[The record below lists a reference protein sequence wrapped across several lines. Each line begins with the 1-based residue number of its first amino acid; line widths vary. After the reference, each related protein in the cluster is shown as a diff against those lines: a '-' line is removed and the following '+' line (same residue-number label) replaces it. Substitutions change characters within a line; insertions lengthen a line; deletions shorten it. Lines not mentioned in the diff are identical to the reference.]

1 MTRSVRRATP
11 DDVDVVCRFNQLLAR
26 ESEGKELDPALLRPG
41 VEAVLRDAHKGLYF
55 LAEADGRILGQ
66 LAVTYEWSD
75 WRNGWFWWLQSVYV
89 EADARRQGIFHLLCG
104 HVQELARQD
113 PTVIGVRLYVEI
125 DNDVAQAVYRGH
137 GLAPTTYVVMEQYP
151 L

>member
-1 MTRSVRRATP
+1 VPLTVRRATP
-11 DDVDVVCRFNQLLAR
+11 ADVAVVVEFNRLLAR
-26 ESEGKELDPALLRPG
+26 ESEGKALDPAVLTPG
-41 VEAVLRDAHKGLYF
+41 VAAALADPHKGFYF
-55 LAEADGRILGQ
+55 LAEQDGRAVGQ
-66 LAVTYEWSD
+66 MMFTYEWSD